1 MDDVQDGRTSAG
13 GAGVAARAAKSAPW
27 LDATRRARR
36 GAEGKLAF
44 CESLVSARAAAQRVY
59 DDSAARFR
67 VEVSA
72 AASEYGCRVAAAQQ
86 NYLRD
91 TGKLLLRSANDWR
104 IIAARSAEELQQAVQ
119 RAGDAQAS
127 RCRAAMARACAEG
140 AAAED
145 ALFSV
150 VAAAAAQLLTERI
163 GRAQVEVGAGAA
175 CTGPT
180 GRAETAQGGAG
191 QSRLARCGRARVERA
206 ARADHKASVPGCRAS
221 RPQVQAAD
229 GLGSH
234 LGGTGEQLRTPAAWV
249 RPSRALGARGRC
261 GGACAPSPC
270 GPRLFGQPPGRPP
283 GG

>member
-1 MDDVQDGRTSAG
+1 M
-13 GAGVAARAAKSAPW
+13 
-27 LDATRRARR
+27 
-36 GAEGKLAF
+36 
-44 CESLVSARAAAQRVY
+44 Y

-145 ALFSV
+145 AWFAV
-150 VAAAAAQLLTERI
+150 VAAAAQLLRD
-163 GRAQVEVGAGAA
+163 RAHRTGAGGGGSAA
-175 CTGPT
+175 CFA
-180 GRAETAQGGAG
+180 RGA
-191 QSRLARCGRARVERA
+191 
-206 ARADHKASVPGCRAS
+206 
-221 RPQVQAAD
+221 
-229 GLGSH
+229 
-234 LGGTGEQLRTPAAWV
+234 PAA
-249 RPSRALGARGRC
+249 AL
-261 GGACAPSPC
+261 P
-270 GPRLFGQPPGRPP
+270 
-283 GG
+283 